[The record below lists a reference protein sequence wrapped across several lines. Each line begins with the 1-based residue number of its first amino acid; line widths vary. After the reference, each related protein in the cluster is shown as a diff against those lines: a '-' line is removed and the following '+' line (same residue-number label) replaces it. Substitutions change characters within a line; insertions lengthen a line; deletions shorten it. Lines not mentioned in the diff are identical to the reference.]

1 MAEIA
6 VNIVID
12 KLLPL
17 LDQEATLLGGVHT
30 QVEDIKT
37 ELLYIQAFLMDADA
51 EVEKADVSQGL
62 KTWIQDLRETAYSIE
77 DVIDEY
83 LLHLENPSEPH
94 RFIGFLCK
102 VGHLIKKLKQR
113 REVASKIRDIQ
124 KKVVKLKEISSTYGF
139 ISSVQPGSGGRST
152 SAPWHDPRV
161 TSLFIDDAEIVGIES
176 QKRKLTSRLVEG
188 TSKRTV
194 ISVVGMGGLGKTTL
208 AKKVYDNK
216 ELVGYFDCSA
226 WITVS
231 QSFKKEELL
240 LLRNMSKK
248 FYQSRKEAV
257 PEGLDTTDETSL
269 ITLTRGY
276 LQDKRYVVVFDDV
289 WKLDFWGIIKCVLPE
304 NGKGSRIIIT
314 TRNDEVASSCIESSF
329 DYIHKLQPL
338 SPKSSWELFCKKTF
352 QGGCPPDLEKL
363 SLDIVKRCGGLPL
376 AIVAV
381 GGVLSIKEKLIPEWK
396 KFSDNLGSELQSNS
410 HLESINTILSLSYHD
425 LPYYL
430 KSCFLYLAI
439 FPEDYTIRCRPLTR
453 LWIAEGFVKAK
464 KDVMLE
470 DVAEE
475 FLTEL
480 IHRNLVQVSK
490 VYADGKIESCH
501 IHDLIREI
509 ILKKA
514 VELSFCCL
522 MTGEASSFD
531 GGFRHLSVH
540 NSSYNVVNIIGK
552 TSHIRSI
559 FLYNSQ
565 MFFLEKLAS
574 RFNLL
579 KVLDLNDSGLDSFP
593 ENLGNLLHLR
603 YLSLRNTKVRMLP
616 RSIGKLQNLQTLDLK
631 YSLVEDLP
639 VEINRLKKLRNILAQ
654 NHDFD
659 DDLGLLSVKGV
670 HVKEGI
676 GCLEELQK
684 LSCVEANHGVGVIK
698 ELGKLRQLRKLSITK
713 LTRENGK
720 HLCASIT
727 NMNRLESLLIS
738 SLSENEILDLQYISH
753 PPSCLSRLQLVG
765 PLEKL
770 PDWVSELQNLSIV
783 NLYGSNLMNDP
794 VQVLQA
800 LPSLQMLQLARASA
814 VEELCF
820 EATGFQKLKRL
831 HLLYLMGVKRVK
843 IENGALPLLEALLV
857 GPCPQ
862 LEELPPGIRHL
873 TRLTTLQFIH
883 LQEGLKLSMI
893 PSWGRNYKIVEHI
906 PNVLFSGNGT
916 QSLRELSDYKS

>member
-17 LDQEATLLGGVHT
+17 LDQEARLLGGVHT

-37 ELLYIQAFLMDADA
+37 ELLYIQAFLKDADA
-51 EVEKADVSQGL
+51 KGRKQM
-62 KTWIQDLRETAYSIE
+62 ETAYSIE

-83 LLHLENPSEPH
+83 LLHLGNPSQRH

-102 VGHLIKKLKQR
+102 VGRLIKKLKR
-113 REVASKIRDIQ
+113 RHEVASKIRDIQ
-124 KKVVKLKEISSTYGF
+124 KKVVKLKETSSTYGF

-188 TSKRTV
+188 TPKRTV

-231 QSFKKEELL
+231 QSFKLEE

-257 PEGLDTTDETSL
+257 PEGLDTTDEMSL

-329 DYIHKLQPL
+329 DYIHKLQTL

-381 GGVLSIKEKLIPEWK
+381 GGLLSRKEKLIPEWK
-396 KFSDNLGSELQSNS
+396 KFSDNLRSELQSNS

-480 IHRNLVQVSK
+480 IHRNLVQVSY
-490 VYADGKIESCH
+490 VYADGKIGSCH

-540 NSSYNVVNIIGK
+540 NSSYNVLNIIGK
-552 TSHIRSI
+552 KSHIRSI
-559 FLYNSQ
+559 FLYDSQ

-639 VEINRLKKLRNILAQ
+639 VEINRLKKLRNILAK
-654 NHDFD
+654 NHDID
-659 DDLGLLSVKGV
+659 LDLGLFSVKGV

-738 SLSENEILDLQYISH
+738 SLSENEILDLQYISY
-753 PPSCLSRLQLVG
+753 PPSCLSSLQLFG

-783 NLYGSNLMNDP
+783 TLCGSNLMNDP

-800 LPSLQMLQLARASA
+800 LPSLQMLQLMRASA

-843 IENGALPLLEALLV
+843 IENGALPLLEALSV
-857 GPCPQ
+857 GPFPQ
-862 LEELPPGIRHL
+862 LEELPPVSSSP
-873 TRLTTLQFIH
+873 QW
-883 LQEGLKLSMI
+883 Q
-893 PSWGRNYKIVEHI
+893 
-906 PNVLFSGNGT
+906 
-916 QSLRELSDYKS
+916 

>member
-17 LDQEATLLGGVHT
+17 LDQEARLLGGVHT

-51 EVEKADVSQGL
+51 KGEKADVSQGL

-83 LLHLENPSEPH
+83 LLHLGNPSQRH

-102 VGHLIKKLKQR
+102 VGRLIKKLKR
-113 REVASKIRDIQ
+113 RHEVASKIRDIQ
-124 KKVVKLKEISSTYGF
+124 KKVVKLKETSSTYGF

-176 QKRKLTSRLVEG
+176 QNRKLTSRLVEG
-188 TSKRTV
+188 TPKRTV

-231 QSFKKEELL
+231 QSFKMEE

-257 PEGLDTTDETSL
+257 PEGLDTTDEMSL

-381 GGVLSIKEKLIPEWK
+381 GGLLSRKEKLIPEWK
-396 KFSDNLGSELQSNS
+396 KFSDNLRSEFQSNS

-439 FPEDYTIRCRPLTR
+439 FPEDYTIRCGPLTR

-480 IHRNLVQVSK
+480 IHRNLVQVSD

-514 VELSFCCL
+514 AELSFCCL

-552 TSHIRSI
+552 KSHIRSI

-654 NHDFD
+654 NYDFD
-659 DDLGLLSVKGV
+659 GDLGMFSVKGV
-670 HVKEGI
+670 QVKEGI

-720 HLCASIT
+720 HLFASIT
-727 NMNRLESLLIS
+727 NMNRLESLSIS
-738 SLSENEILDLQYISH
+738 SLSEEEILDLQHVSY
-753 PPSCLSRLQLVG
+753 PPSCLTRLKLIG

-770 PDWVSELQNLSIV
+770 PDWISELQNLSIV
-783 NLYGSNLMNDP
+783 ILYGSNLMNDP
-794 VQVLQA
+794 VKVLQA
-800 LPSLQMLQLARASA
+800 LPNLQMLQLMRASA

-831 HLLYLMGVKRVK
+831 VVLYLVGVKRVK
-843 IENGALPLLEALLV
+843 IENGALPLLETLLV

-873 TRLTTLQFIH
+873 TRLTTLEFYN
-883 LQEGLKLSMI
+883 LQEELKLSMI
-893 PSWGRNYKIVEHI
+893 PSRGRNYKIVEHI
-906 PNVLFSGNGT
+906 PNVFFYGNGT

>member
-17 LDQEATLLGGVHT
+17 LDQEARLLGGVHT

-37 ELLYIQAFLMDADA
+37 ELLYIQAFLKDADA
-51 EVEKADVSQGL
+51 KGEKADVSQGL

-83 LLHLENPSEPH
+83 LLHLGNPSRRH

-102 VGHLIKKLKQR
+102 VGRLIKKLKR
-113 REVASKIRDIQ
+113 RHEVASKIRDIQ
-124 KKVVKLKEISSTYGF
+124 KKVVKLKETSSTYGF
-139 ISSVQPGSGGRST
+139 ISSVQPGSGGSST

-161 TSLFIDDAEIVGIES
+161 ISLFIDEAEIVGIES
-176 QKRKLTSRLVEG
+176 QKIELTSRLVEG
-188 TSKRTV
+188 TRERTV

-208 AKKVYDNK
+208 ANKVYDKK
-216 ELVGYFDCSA
+216 ELVGHFDCSA

-231 QSFKKEELL
+231 QSFKMEE
-240 LLRNMSKK
+240 LLRNMSMK
-248 FYQSRKEAV
+248 FYQSRKEPV
-257 PEGLDTTDETSL
+257 PEGINSMDESSL
-269 ITLTRGY
+269 MTITRQY

-289 WKLDFWGIIKCVLPE
+289 WKLDFWGFIKYVLPE
-304 NGKGSRIIIT
+304 NKKGSRIIIT
-314 TRNDEVASSCIESSF
+314 TRNDEVASCCKESSF

-338 SPKSSWELFCKKTF
+338 PPKSSWELFCKKVF
-352 QGGCPPDLEKL
+352 QGGCPPELEKL
-363 SLDIVKRCGGLPL
+363 SHDIIRRCGGLPL
-376 AIVAV
+376 AIVAI
-381 GGVLSIKEKLIPEWK
+381 GGLLSRKEKLVSEWQ
-396 KFSDNLGSELQSNS
+396 KFNDTIGCELQSNS

-439 FPEDYTIRCRPLTR
+439 FPEDYTIRCGPLTR
-453 LWIAEGFVKAK
+453 LWIAEGFVKTK
-464 KDVMLE
+464 RGVTLE
-470 DVAEE
+470 EVAEE

-480 IHRNLVQVSK
+480 IQRSLVLVSE
-490 VYADGKIESCH
+490 VFADGKIRHCH
-501 IHDLIREI
+501 VHDLMREI
-509 ILKKA
+509 ILTKA
-514 VELSFCCL
+514 EELSFCCV
-522 MTGEASSFD
+522 MGEETSSFD
-531 GGFRHLSVH
+531 GRFRRLSVH
-540 NSSYNVVNIIGK
+540 NSPNNVANITGKKSY
-552 TSHIRSI
+552 IRSI
-559 FLYNSQ
+559 FLYDSQ
-565 MFFLEKLAS
+565 TFFLGTLAS

-579 KVLDLNDSGLDSFP
+579 KVLDIDDSGLDSVP

-616 RSIGKLQNLQTLDLK
+616 RSIGKLQNLQTLDLR
-631 YSLVEDLP
+631 YTLVEDLP

-654 NHDFD
+654 NYDVD
-659 DDLGLLSVKGV
+659 RDLDTVCVKGV
-670 HVKEGI
+670 QVKEGI

-738 SLSENEILDLQYISH
+738 SLGEDEILDLQYISY
-753 PPSCLSRLQLVG
+753 PPPCLSRLKLIG

-770 PDWVSELQNLSIV
+770 PDWISGLQYLSSVS
-783 NLYGSNLMNDP
+783 LYDSNLMNDP

-800 LPSLQMLQLARASA
+800 LPSLQHLGLFRASV
-814 VEELCF
+814 VEQMCF
-820 EATGFQKLKRL
+820 EATGFQKLK
-831 HLLYLMGVKRVK
+831 HLVLRYLMGLKRVK
-843 IENGALPLLEALLV
+843 IEKGALPLLEVLSV
-857 GPCPQ
+857 GPFPQ

-873 TRLTTLQFIH
+873 TGLTSLEFID
-883 LQEGLKLSMI
+883 LQEELKLSMI
-893 PSWGRNYKIVEHI
+893 PSRGRNYKIVEHI
-906 PNVLFSGNGT
+906 PNVLFYGNET

>member
-17 LDQEATLLGGVHT
+17 LDQEARLLGGVHT

-51 EVEKADVSQGL
+51 KAEKADVSQGL

-83 LLHLENPSEPH
+83 LLHLGNPSQRH

-102 VGHLIKKLKQR
+102 VGRLIKKLKR
-113 REVASKIRDIQ
+113 RHEVASKICDIQ
-124 KKVVKLKEISSTYGF
+124 KKVVKLKETSSTYGF
-139 ISSVQPGSGGRST
+139 ISSVQPGSGGSST

-161 TSLFIDDAEIVGIES
+161 TSLFIDEAEIVGIES
-176 QKRKLTSRLVEG
+176 QKIELTSRLVEG
-188 TSKRTV
+188 TPERTV

-208 AKKVYDNK
+208 ANKVYDNK
-216 ELVGYFDCSA
+216 ELVGHFDCSA

-231 QSFKKEELL
+231 QSFKMEE

-257 PEGLDTTDETSL
+257 PEGLDTTDEMSL

-289 WKLDFWGIIKCVLPE
+289 WKLDFWEIIKCVLPE

-314 TRNDEVASSCIESSF
+314 TRNDEVASCCNESSF

-338 SPKSSWELFCKKTF
+338 PPKSSWELFCKKAF
-352 QGGCPPDLEKL
+352 QGGCPPELEKL
-363 SLDIVKRCGGLPL
+363 SHDIVRRCGGLPL
-376 AIVAV
+376 AIVAI
-381 GGVLSIKEKLIPEWK
+381 GGLLSRKEKLVSEWQ
-396 KFSDNLGSELQSNS
+396 KFNDTIGCELQSNS

-439 FPEDYTIRCRPLTR
+439 FPEDYAIRCRPLTR

-464 KDVMLE
+464 RGVTQE
-470 DVAEE
+470 EVAEE

-480 IHRNLVQVSK
+480 IHRSLVQVSE
-490 VYADGKIESCH
+490 VYANGKIKYCH
-501 IHDLIREI
+501 VHDLMREI
-509 ILKKA
+509 VLTKA
-514 VELSFCCL
+514 EELSFCCV

-531 GGFRHLSVH
+531 GRYRRLSLH
-540 NSSYNVVNIIGK
+540 YSSNNVVNITGK
-552 TSHIRSI
+552 KSHIRSI

-565 MFFLEKLAS
+565 TFFLGTLAS

-579 KVLDLNDSGLDSFP
+579 KVLDIDDSGLDSVP

-616 RSIGKLQNLQTLDLK
+616 RSIGKLQNLQTLDLR
-631 YSLVEDLP
+631 YTLVEDLP
-639 VEINRLKKLRNILAQ
+639 VEINRLKKLRNILVH
-654 NHDFD
+654 NYDLD
-659 DDLGLLSVKGV
+659 GDLGLFSVKGV
-670 HVKEGI
+670 HLKEGI

-684 LSCVEANHGVGVIK
+684 LSCVEANHGVGLIK
-698 ELGKLRQLRKLSITK
+698 ELGKLRQLRKLDITK
-713 LTRENGK
+713 LTRENGE
-720 HLCASIT
+720 HLFASIT
-727 NMNRLESLLIS
+727 NMNVLESLFI
-738 SLSENEILDLQYISH
+738 LSDEILDLQYLLY
-753 PPSCLSRLQLVG
+753 PPPRLSRLKLIG

-770 PDWVSELQNLSIV
+770 PDWISKLQNLSV
-783 NLYGSNLMNDP
+783 VGLSNSNLMNDP

-800 LPSLQMLQLARASA
+800 LPSLQELVLHRASV
-814 VEELCF
+814 VEQMCF
-820 EATGFQKLKRL
+820 ETSGFQKLKHLYLL
-831 HLLYLMGVKRVK
+831 HLMELKRAK
-843 IENGALPLLEALLV
+843 IENGALPQLETLKV

-862 LEELPPGIRHL
+862 LEEIPLGIRHL
-873 TRLTTLQFIH
+873 TRLTTLEFNN
-883 LQEGLKLSMI
+883 LPEELKQSLI
-893 PSWGRNYKIVEHI
+893 PSKGRNYEIVEHI
-906 PNVLFSGNGT
+906 PNVLFHEDFAGYST
-916 QSLRELSDYKS
+916 QSLRDLAE

>member
-17 LDQEATLLGGVHT
+17 LDEEARLLGGVHT

-37 ELLYIQAFLMDADA
+37 ELLYIQAFLKDADA
-51 EVEKADVSQGL
+51 KGEKADVSQGL

-83 LLHLENPSEPH
+83 LLHLGNPSQRH

-102 VGHLIKKLKQR
+102 VGRLIKKLKR
-113 REVASKIRDIQ
+113 RHEVASKIRDIQ
-124 KKVVKLKEISSTYGF
+124 KKVLKLKETSSTHGF

-188 TSKRTV
+188 TPKRTV

-208 AKKVYDNK
+208 ANKVYDDK
-216 ELVGYFDCSA
+216 ELVGHFDCSA

-231 QSFKKEELL
+231 QSFKMEE
-240 LLRNMSKK
+240 LLRNMSMK
-248 FYQSRKEAV
+248 FYQARKEPV
-257 PEGLDTTDETSL
+257 PEGINTMDQSSL
-269 ITLTRGY
+269 MTLTRQY

-289 WKLDFWGIIKCVLPE
+289 WKLDFWGFIKYVLPE
-304 NGKGSRIIIT
+304 NKKGSRIIIT
-314 TRNDEVASSCIESSF
+314 TRNDEVASSCKESSF

-338 SPKSSWELFCKKTF
+338 PPKSSWELFCKKAF
-352 QGGCPPDLEKL
+352 QGGCPPELEKL
-363 SLDIVKRCGGLPL
+363 SHDIVRRCGGLPL
-376 AIVAV
+376 AIVAI
-381 GGVLSIKEKLIPEWK
+381 GGLLSRKEKLVSEWQ
-396 KFSDNLGSELQSNS
+396 KFNDTIGCELQSNS
-410 HLESINTILSLSYHD
+410 HLESINTILFLSYHD

-439 FPEDYTIRCRPLTR
+439 FPEDYTIRCGPLTR
-453 LWIAEGFVKAK
+453 LWIAEGFVKTK
-464 KDVMLE
+464 RGVTLE
-470 DVAEE
+470 EVAEE

-480 IHRNLVQVSK
+480 RHRSLVQVSK
-490 VYADGKIESCH
+490 VSADGRIKHCH
-501 IHDLIREI
+501 VHDLMREI
-509 ILKKA
+509 ILTKA
-514 VELSFCCL
+514 EELSFCCV
-522 MTGEASSFD
+522 MGTSSFD
-531 GGFRHLSVH
+531 GRFRRLSVH
-540 NSSYNVVNIIGK
+540 NSPNNVANITGKKSY
-552 TSHIRSI
+552 IRSI
-559 FLYNSQ
+559 FLYDSQ
-565 MFFLEKLAS
+565 TFFLGAS

-579 KVLDLNDSGLDSFP
+579 KVLDIDDSGLDSVP

-616 RSIGKLQNLQTLDLK
+616 RSIGKLQNLQTLDLRFT
-631 YSLVEDLP
+631 LVEDLP
-639 VEINRLKKLRNILAQ
+639 VEINRLKKLHNILVH
-654 NHDFD
+654 NY
-659 DDLGLLSVKGV
+659 DLGVDLGWFPFKGV

-720 HLCASIT
+720 HLFASIT

-738 SLSENEILDLQYISH
+738 SLSEDEILDLQHVSY
-753 PPSCLSRLQLVG
+753 PPSCLTRLKLIG

-770 PDWVSELQNLSIV
+770 PDWISELQNLSIV
-783 NLYGSNLMNDP
+783 ILYGSNLMNDP

-800 LPSLQMLQLARASA
+800 LPSLQLLQLVRASA

-831 HLLYLMGVKRVK
+831 VVLNLMGVKRVK
-843 IENGALPLLEALLV
+843 IENGALPLLEALSV
-857 GPCPQ
+857 GPFPQ

-873 TRLTTLQFIH
+873 TRLTTLEFLN
-883 LQEGLKLSMI
+883 LQEELKLSMI
-893 PSWGRNYKIVEHI
+893 PSRGRNYKIVEHI
-906 PNVLFSGNGT
+906 PNVFFYGNGT

>member
-17 LDQEATLLGGVHT
+17 LDQEARLLGGVHT

-51 EVEKADVSQGL
+51 KGEKADVSQGL

-83 LLHLENPSEPH
+83 LLHLGNPSQRH

-102 VGHLIKKLKQR
+102 VGRLIKKLKR
-113 REVASKIRDIQ
+113 RHEVASKIRDIQ
-124 KKVVKLKEISSTYGF
+124 KKVVKLKETSSTYGF
-139 ISSVQPGSGGRST
+139 IN
-152 SAPWHDPRV
+152 
-161 TSLFIDDAEIVGIES
+161 DAEIV
-176 QKRKLTSRLVEG
+176 
-188 TSKRTV
+188 
-194 ISVVGMGGLGKTTL
+194 VVGMGGLGKTTL

-231 QSFKKEELL
+231 QSFKMEE
-240 LLRNMSKK
+240 LLRNM
-248 FYQSRKEAV
+248 
-257 PEGLDTTDETSL
+257 
-269 ITLTRGY
+269 GY

-289 WKLDFWGIIKCVLPE
+289 WKLDFWGIIKC
-304 NGKGSRIIIT
+304 
-314 TRNDEVASSCIESSF
+314 
-329 DYIHKLQPL
+329 
-338 SPKSSWELFCKKTF
+338 KTF

-381 GGVLSIKEKLIPEWK
+381 GGLL
-396 KFSDNLGSELQSNS
+396 
-410 HLESINTILSLSYHD
+410 
-425 LPYYL
+425 
-430 KSCFLYLAI
+430 
-439 FPEDYTIRCRPLTR
+439 
-453 LWIAEGFVKAK
+453 
-464 KDVMLE
+464 
-470 DVAEE
+470 
-475 FLTEL
+475 
-480 IHRNLVQVSK
+480 NLV
-490 VYADGKIESCH
+490 
-501 IHDLIREI
+501 
-509 ILKKA
+509 
-514 VELSFCCL
+514 
-522 MTGEASSFD
+522 
-531 GGFRHLSVH
+531 
-540 NSSYNVVNIIGK
+540 
-552 TSHIRSI
+552 
-559 FLYNSQ
+559 Q

-639 VEINRLKKLRNILAQ
+639 
-654 NHDFD
+654 
-659 DDLGLLSVKGV
+659 
-670 HVKEGI
+670 EGI

-720 HLCASIT
+720 HLFASIT
-727 NMNRLESLLIS
+727 NMNRLESLSIS
-738 SLSENEILDLQYISH
+738 SLSEEEILDLQH
-753 PPSCLSRLQLVG
+753 
-765 PLEKL
+765 L
-770 PDWVSELQNLSIV
+770 PDWISELQNLSIV
-783 NLYGSNLMNDP
+783 ILYGSNLMNDP
-794 VQVLQA
+794 VKVLQA
-800 LPSLQMLQLARASA
+800 LPNLQMLQLMRASA

-831 HLLYLMGVKRVK
+831 VVLYLVGVKRVK
-843 IENGALPLLEALLV
+843 IENGALPLLETLLV

-873 TRLTTLQFIH
+873 TRLTTLEFYN
-883 LQEGLKLSMI
+883 LQEELKLSMI
-893 PSWGRNYKIVEHI
+893 PSRGRNYKIVEHI
-906 PNVLFSGNGT
+906 PNVFFYGNGT

>member
-17 LDQEATLLGGVHT
+17 LDQEARLLGGVHT

-51 EVEKADVSQGL
+51 KGEKADVSQGL

-83 LLHLENPSEPH
+83 LLHLGNPSQRH

-102 VGHLIKKLKQR
+102 VGRLIKKLKR
-113 REVASKIRDIQ
+113 RHEVASKIRDIQ
-124 KKVVKLKEISSTYGF
+124 KKVVKLKETSSTYGF

-176 QKRKLTSRLVEG
+176 QNRKLTSRLVEG
-188 TSKRTV
+188 TPKRTV

-231 QSFKKEELL
+231 QSFKMEE

-257 PEGLDTTDETSL
+257 PEGLDTTDEMSL

-381 GGVLSIKEKLIPEWK
+381 GGLLSRKEKLIPEWK
-396 KFSDNLGSELQSNS
+396 KFSDNLRSEFQSNS

-439 FPEDYTIRCRPLTR
+439 FPEDYTIRCGPLTR

-480 IHRNLVQVSK
+480 IHRNLVQVSD

-514 VELSFCCL
+514 AELSFCCL

-552 TSHIRSI
+552 KSHIRSI

-654 NHDFD
+654 NYDFD
-659 DDLGLLSVKGV
+659 GDLGMFSVKGV
-670 HVKEGI
+670 QVKEGI

-720 HLCASIT
+720 HLFASIT
-727 NMNRLESLLIS
+727 NMNRLESLSIS
-738 SLSENEILDLQYISH
+738 SLSEEEILDLQHVSY
-753 PPSCLSRLQLVG
+753 PPSCLTRLKLIG

-770 PDWVSELQNLSIV
+770 PDWISELQNLSIV
-783 NLYGSNLMNDP
+783 ILYGSNLMNDP
-794 VQVLQA
+794 VKVLQA
-800 LPSLQMLQLARASA
+800 LPNLQMLQLMRASA

-831 HLLYLMGVKRVK
+831 VVLYLVGVKRVK
-843 IENGALPLLEALLV
+843 IENGALPLLETLLV

-862 LEELPPGIRHL
+862 LEELPPGMGIGVSSSP
-873 TRLTTLQFIH
+873 QW
-883 LQEGLKLSMI
+883 Q
-893 PSWGRNYKIVEHI
+893 
-906 PNVLFSGNGT
+906 
-916 QSLRELSDYKS
+916 